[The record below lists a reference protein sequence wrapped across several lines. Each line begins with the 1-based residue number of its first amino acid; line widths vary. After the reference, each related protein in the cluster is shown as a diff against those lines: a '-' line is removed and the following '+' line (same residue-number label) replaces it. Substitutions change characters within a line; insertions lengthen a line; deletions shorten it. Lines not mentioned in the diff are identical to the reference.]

1 MISNRDDQR
10 MIGDYVVLNSL
21 KIGLKEIV
29 IGENINALLG
39 ERYLCCFAENQTVFE
54 YYEDAVVSDNYSE
67 IVKVFGERIKDSAAE
82 VLKEQELAEKAIGD
96 DSELFMDKCD
106 SIRPDDCIQN
116 KVIVI
121 NGEVL
126 RPEYRRA
133 SMQLMLCTGGFGSQ
147 PNARGRTCYCISLY
161 DGKKTCFYRSD
172 ALGTIESEKLPE
184 WAKAGLERAKE
195 IAANEKIPKTKERD
209 EAR

>member
-29 IGENINALLG
+29 IGENTNALLG

-67 IVKVFGERIKDSAAE
+67 IVKVFGERIRNSANE
-82 VLKEQELAEKAIGD
+82 MLKEQELAEKTIGD

-172 ALGTIESEKLPE
+172 ALGTIEPEKLPE